1 VGNNKGI
8 KSVFSGHH
16 RAPVVAQFVGCAPT
30 ERHKLAK
37 GDLRETG
44 KVVVF
49 FLLEDLQ
56 RVD

>member
-1 VGNNKGI
+1 MGNNKGI

-16 RAPVVAQFVGCAPT
+16 RAPVVAQFVECAST

-37 GDLRETG
+37 GDLRERG
-44 KVVVF
+44 KLF
-49 FLLEDLQ
+49 CFLLEDLQ